1 MPRTL
6 TEQTQHHDPVI
17 TSPHYPQQTFSPVF
31 FNACRQR
38 KIHSIPST
46 RVFYMLRYK
55 QNDTTQNKPTL
66 LMWLVF
72 GGKIQLD
79 WLIQSHS
86 VHALLTTIMQCTTLI
101 LIPNIPQTFLWL
113 FMTVADH
120 MEIFYWV
127 SSTKFSFFIL
137 VIDRDI
143 QTWQT
148 DSKTGECVSI
158 ITLTVMLSSASLGT
172 RRGWLRRKMSFPR
185 HCINLTN
192 WVILGQT
199 AIRKVPNNLGALG
212 P

>member
-1 MPRTL
+1 
-6 TEQTQHHDPVI
+6 
-17 TSPHYPQQTFSPVF
+17 
-31 FNACRQR
+31 
-38 KIHSIPST
+38 
-46 RVFYMLRYK
+46 MLRYK

-86 VHALLTTIMQCTTLI
+86 VHALLTTIMQCTTLF
-101 LIPNIPQTFLWL
+101 LIPNTTDISLIFHDSRWPHGNFLL
-113 FMTVADH
+113 SFVNKV
-120 MEIFYWV
+120 F
-127 SSTKFSFFIL
+127 FFFFIL

-185 HCINLTN
+185 HCINVTN

-199 AIRKVPNNLGALG
+199 GIRKVPNNLGALG